1 MDKFFNPQSVAVFG
15 VSDKPT
21 NLASGVLF
29 NLSLFNWRGRFYAVG
44 ARECEVAGMPV
55 YSSVLDIDDTIDV
68 AVVLAPAKFAPAILR
83 DCAAKGIKRVII
95 EAGGFNEFDTEGRQ
109 LSDETAAIARQHG
122 IRVIGPNCIG
132 TMNAHTKMVLHF
144 SPQKRI
150 MGPGPVGL
158 IAQSGGI
165 TMWLEHLA
173 WREGK
178 GFSLAAA
185 VGNKLDVDETDLLEY
200 YLGEPKVERVLMY
213 LESVARGRDFLEVA
227 RRGTKPVIL
236 FKANTVPQAAKIAS
250 SHTAALSNDD
260 AVVEAASRQAG
271 VWRAHTAQEM
281 LNALNGLAMKP
292 CRGNRLMI
300 VSRSGGHAVM
310 LADAAAR
317 HGFELIDPPKSFYEV
332 MDRLIPVTRITR
344 QNPLDI
350 GDVFDL
356 RVHSRVV
363 AEALKIGEADAVVFF
378 HTVGTAVEAAG
389 PEMLR
394 PFVELAQTAEVPLAV
409 GMLFQG
415 GDIVPLKQ
423 ELGYPI
429 FETPD
434 DLLEGLAINRDYY
447 RRRERRDR
455 PRDTAVIERDAEKAE
470 TILGRESGSA
480 LPADQALELMQAYG
494 IHLPP
499 HRLAADQ
506 GDVAAAV
513 EAVAGP
519 CALKAVSAQA
529 LHKSDLGGVAL
540 NLGSPE
546 QATRA
551 AAAMG
556 KRIRDR
562 VPGAVIDGYLVQ
574 AMAPEGVEAI
584 VGARRD
590 ASFGP
595 IVLLGMGG
603 IYVEIFKSVSIRV
616 WPIDRTDVMEMIEE
630 LPAAPILEGARG
642 AKPCDLDALADTV
655 LRVGTLIADHPQ
667 VQEIDLNPVRVYPRG
682 ALVLDARVILER

>member
-15 VSDKPT
+15 VSDKPM

-29 NLSLFNWRGRFYAVG
+29 NLSLFNWHGRCYAVG
-44 ARECEVAGMPV
+44 ARACEVAGMPV

-68 AVVLAPAKFAPAILR
+68 AVVLTPAKFAPAVLR

-95 EAGGFNEFDTEGRQ
+95 EAGGFNEFDAEGRQ
-109 LSDETAAIARQHG
+109 LAEETAAVARQHG
-122 IRVIGPNCIG
+122 IRFIGPNCIG
-132 TMNAHTKMVLHF
+132 TMNAHENMVLHF

-165 TMWLEHLA
+165 TMWLLHLA

-185 VGNKLDVDETDLLEY
+185 IGNKMDVDETDLLEY

-227 RRGTKPVIL
+227 RRGRKPVIL
-236 FKANTVPQAAKIAS
+236 FKANTVPEAAKIAS

-292 CRGNRLMI
+292 CRGSRLMI

-310 LADAAAR
+310 LADAAGR
-317 HGFELIDPPKSFYEV
+317 HGFELIEPPQSFYKA
-332 MDRLIPVTRITR
+332 MDRLIPVTRIIR

-356 RVHSRVV
+356 RVHNRVV
-363 AEALKIGEADAVVFF
+363 EEALKIEEADAVIFF
-378 HTVGTAVEAAG
+378 HTVGTTVDAAG
-389 PEMLR
+389 PEMMR
-394 PFVELAQTAEVPLAV
+394 PFVELAQTAQVPLAV

-415 GDIVPLKQ
+415 GDIVPFKQ

-447 RRRERRDR
+447 RLCERRDR
-455 PRDTAVIERDAEKAE
+455 PRNTAVIEREEEKAAA
-470 TILGRESGSA
+470 ILGRESGAA

-494 IHLPP
+494 IRLPS
-499 HRLAADQ
+499 HRLAADER
-506 GDVAAAV
+506 GVAAA
-513 EAVAGP
+513 AKAIGGP
-519 CALKAVSAQA
+519 CALKVVSAQA

-540 NLGSPE
+540 NLDSPE
-546 QATRA
+546 QAARA

-556 KRIRDR
+556 KAIRDR

-574 AMAPEGVEAI
+574 AMAPEGVEVI

-590 ASFGP
+590 ATFGP

-603 IYVEIFKSVSIRV
+603 IYVEIFESVSIRV

-630 LPAAPILEGARG
+630 LAIAPILEGARG
-642 AKPCDLDALADTV
+642 AEACDLGALADIV
-655 LRVGTLIADHPQ
+655 LRVGTLLAEHPQ
-667 VQEIDLNPVRVYPRG
+667 IQEVDLNPVRAYPRG
-682 ALVLDARVILER
+682 ALAVDARVILGR